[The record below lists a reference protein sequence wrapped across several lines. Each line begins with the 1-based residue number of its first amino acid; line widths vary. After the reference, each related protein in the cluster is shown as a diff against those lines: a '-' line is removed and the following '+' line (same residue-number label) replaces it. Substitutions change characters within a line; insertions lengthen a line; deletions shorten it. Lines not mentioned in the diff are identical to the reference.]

1 ANSDVDVLV
10 VTDKAAGPQ
19 RHQLAAAIEEKLK
32 TPLIFEIHLATREKL
47 DWYKR
52 HAKELIPAQQ
62 LATSSKASQ
71 TPEEARAATEIGRE
85 A

>member
-1 ANSDVDVLV
+1 AS
-10 VTDKAAGPQ
+10 
-19 RHQLAAAIEEKLK
+19 RHRQSRRPPTPPARRSHRGEAEN
-32 TPLIFEIHLATREKL
+32 PLIFEIHLATREKL

-52 HAKELIPAQQ
+52 HAKMLTPAQQ

-71 TPEEARAATEIGRE
+71 PPEEAQATGE